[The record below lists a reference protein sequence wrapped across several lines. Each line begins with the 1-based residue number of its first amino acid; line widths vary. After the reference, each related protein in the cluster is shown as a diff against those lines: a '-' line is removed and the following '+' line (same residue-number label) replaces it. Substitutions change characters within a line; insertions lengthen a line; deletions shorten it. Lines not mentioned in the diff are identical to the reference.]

1 MSLQPQR
8 CFPEMPCIR
17 FQTGC
22 LYLAKSWRLV
32 KLMVRWSRH
41 VIQQCEHETRG
52 YLTTL
57 LRGPAAIWALRLAEP
72 ASCAAAAGPTEASSA
87 ERWERRLGGLL
98 EGEGGGMKG
107 WLQSQNH
114 AAGCG
119 GHDGA
124 RCELVERRS
133 WGSAPPPSSRRS
145 TLLSETTPFFA
156 TDS

>member
-1 MSLQPQR
+1 MSNNSASMRAAGVPQP
-8 CFPEMPCIR
+8 FSDALLPSGL
-17 FQTGC
+17 FF
-22 LYLAKSWRLV
+22 LLV
-32 KLMVRWSRH
+32 
-41 VIQQCEHETRG
+41 
-52 YLTTL
+52 
-57 LRGPAAIWALRLAEP
+57 P
-72 ASCAAAAGPTEASSA
+72 ASRNAAAGWSEACMPCKA
-87 ERWERRLGGLL
+87 AKAQRWERRLGGLL

-107 WLQSQNH
+107 RLQSQNH

>member
-1 MSLQPQR
+1 
-8 CFPEMPCIR
+8 MPCKA
-17 FQTGC
+17 Q
-22 LYLAKSWRLV
+22 
-32 KLMVRWSRH
+32 
-41 VIQQCEHETRG
+41 
-52 YLTTL
+52 
-57 LRGPAAIWALRLAEP
+57 
-72 ASCAAAAGPTEASSA
+72 
-87 ERWERRLGGLL
+87 RWERRLGGLL
-98 EGEGGGMKG
+98 EGDGGGMKG

-124 RCELVERRS
+124 RCELVELRS